1 MRSPKSRFSLPTE
14 LRNRHRLFGR
24 RPAVT
29 AIHAGL
35 ECGIIRTNYPH
46 LDMISFGPT
55 ICYPHSPDEKV
66 SIPSV
71 ERFWNYLLETLR
83 SAPEK

>member
-1 MRSPKSRFSLPTE
+1 MIGGTYPK
-14 LRNRHRLFGR
+14 
-24 RPAVT
+24 
-29 AIHAGL
+29 
-35 ECGIIRTNYPH
+35 

>member
-1 MRSPKSRFSLPTE
+1 MDSPILAAMVASYETPFRSPAGRDGHSR
-14 LRNRHRLFGR
+14 RARVRHHPYG
-24 RPAVT
+24 
-29 AIHAGL
+29 
-35 ECGIIRTNYPH
+35 NYPH